1 MALTDRNVTVRGR
14 LSFPDLF
21 KARKAN
27 DQADPKFGATLL
39 IPKSDTATIAAVQ
52 KAIDAAVAKGVKD
65 GKFKN
70 TIDPS
75 KTKYPPLRDGD
86 SLTDS
91 GEPRGPEYAGHWFIS
106 AKSPESRPPMVVD
119 KQRQPIFNEDDIY
132 PGCYVYM
139 ALEFFPYENTG
150 NKGIAPSLIGVMFDA
165 DGERFG
171 DAPLEAE
178 DVFGMVGSNGGG
190 GNTAPSSDDDWL

>member
-21 KARKAN
+21 KAHKSN
-27 DQADPKFGATLL
+27 DEAAPKFGATLL
-39 IPKSDTATIAAVQ
+39 IPKSDAATIAAVQ

-65 GKFKN
+65 GKFKK

-75 KTKYPPLRDGD
+75 QTKYPPLRDGD

-91 GEPRGPEYAGHWFIS
+91 GEPRGPEYTGHWFIS

-119 KQRQPIFNEDDIY
+119 KQRQPIFNVDDIY

-139 ALEFFPYENTG
+139 ALEFYPYEKTG
-150 NKGIAPSLIGVMFDA
+150 NRGIAPALIGVMFDA

-178 DVFGMVGSNGGG
+178 DVFGMVGGSD
-190 GNTAPSSDDDWL
+190 TTSSDDDWL

>member
-1 MALTDRNVTVRGR
+1 MTLTDRNVTVRGR

-91 GEPRGPEYAGHWFIS
+91 GEPRGAEYADHWFIS

-139 ALEFFPYENTG
+139 ALEFYPYENTG
-150 NKGIAPSLIGVMFDA
+150 NKGIAPALIGVMFDA

-178 DVFGMVGSNGGG
+178 DVFGTVAGG
-190 GNTAPSSDDDWL
+190 TAASSDDDWL

>member
-21 KARKAN
+21 KAHKSN
-27 DQADPKFGATLL
+27 DQAAPKFGATLL
-39 IPKSDTATIAAVQ
+39 IPKSDSATIAAVQ

-75 KTKYPPLRDGD
+75 QTKYPPLRDGD

-91 GEPRGPEYAGHWFIS
+91 GEPRGSEYAGHWFIS

-139 ALEFFPYENTG
+139 ALEFYPYEKTG
-150 NKGIAPSLIGVMFDA
+150 NKGIAPALIGVMFDA

-178 DVFGMVGSNGGG
+178 DVFGMVA
-190 GNTAPSSDDDWL
+190 GNTGAAAPSSDDDWM

>member
-21 KARKAN
+21 KAHKAN
-27 DQADPKFGATLL
+27 DQAAPKFGATLL

-91 GEPRGPEYAGHWFIS
+91 GEPRGPEYADHWFIS

-119 KQRQPIFNEDDIY
+119 KQRQPVFNEDDIY
-132 PGCYVYM
+132 PGCYVYL
-139 ALEFFPYENTG
+139 ALEFYPYENTG
-150 NKGIAPSLIGVMFDA
+150 NKGIAPALIGVMFDA

-178 DVFGMVGSNGGG
+178 DVFGMVAGSD
-190 GNTAPSSDDDWL
+190 TASSDDDWL

>member
-1 MALTDRNVTVRGR
+1 MALTDRNVTIRGR

-21 KARKAN
+21 KAHKAN
-27 DQADPKFGATLL
+27 DQAAPKFGATLL

-52 KAIDAAVAKGVKD
+52 KAIDAAVAKGIKD

-139 ALEFFPYENTG
+139 ALEFYPYENTG
-150 NKGIAPSLIGVMFDA
+150 NKGIAPALIGVMFDA

-178 DVFGMVGSNGGG
+178 DVFGMVA
-190 GNTAPSSDDDWL
+190 GNTGAAAPSSDDDWL